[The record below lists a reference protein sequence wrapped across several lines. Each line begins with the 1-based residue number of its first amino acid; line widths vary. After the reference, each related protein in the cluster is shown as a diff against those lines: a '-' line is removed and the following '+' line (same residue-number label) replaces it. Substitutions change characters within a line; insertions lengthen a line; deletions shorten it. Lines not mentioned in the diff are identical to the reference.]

1 MTYKEHMNIVQFSG
15 TRKKKT
21 RSTSHDQTEHGA
33 MNRMALDRQM
43 SVVYFDCK
51 IKPRERA
58 GITGNDIH
66 RLILTRINIQ

>member
-1 MTYKEHMNIVQFSG
+1 
-15 TRKKKT
+15 
-21 RSTSHDQTEHGA
+21 

-66 RLILTRINIQ
+66 RLFRTRMFSRLFSLCLGDLYARYST

>member
-1 MTYKEHMNIVQFSG
+1 MNIVQFSG

-58 GITGNDIH
+58 GTTGNDIH
-66 RLILTRINIQ
+66 RLFRTRINIQ